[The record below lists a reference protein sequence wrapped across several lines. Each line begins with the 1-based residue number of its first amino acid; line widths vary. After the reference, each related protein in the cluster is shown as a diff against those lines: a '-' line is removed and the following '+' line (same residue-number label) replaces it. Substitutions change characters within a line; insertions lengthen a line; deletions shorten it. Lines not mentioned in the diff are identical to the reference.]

1 MLNPLCQFS
10 PLLTRDFYDG
20 TMEYKRCKFMNEPIE
35 KLLTAEEAAKILRV
49 SYRSI
54 VRYIEQG
61 KLKAS
66 KIGMWRI
73 KQSDLDR
80 FLEETSNQKR
90 KKK

>member
-1 MLNPLCQFS
+1 MS
-10 PLLTRDFYDG
+10 TEKD
-20 TMEYKRCKFMNEPIE
+20 

-73 KQSDLDR
+73 KQSDLDK
-80 FLEETSNQKR
+80 FLEETSNIKR
-90 KKK
+90 KRK

>member
-1 MLNPLCQFS
+1 MAEQN
-10 PLLTRDFYDG
+10 
-20 TMEYKRCKFMNEPIE
+20 E

-73 KQSDLDR
+73 KQSDLDE
-80 FLEETSNQKR
+80 FLERTSNLKKKR
-90 KKK
+90 KNDYENQRFAKN